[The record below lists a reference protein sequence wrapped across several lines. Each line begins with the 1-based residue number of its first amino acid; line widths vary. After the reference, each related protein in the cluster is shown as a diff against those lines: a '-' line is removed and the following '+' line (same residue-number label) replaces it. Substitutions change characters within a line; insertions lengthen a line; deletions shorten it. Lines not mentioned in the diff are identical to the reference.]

1 MKKPTKGEFELAVEK
16 CMGNMTDVASM
27 LGVSRQAVYKWIN
40 SDEEFENVVKD
51 SRKRVFDKALDTARI
66 VAMGIPKIN
75 DGKLVGWVERPD
87 TKMLIYLLQTLGK
100 DEGFGNSVDL
110 TSGGD
115 KLPAVINV
123 IKSDKPIEQ

>member
-1 MKKPTKGEFELAVEK
+1 MKKPSLGEFEAAVEA
-16 CMGNMTDVASM
+16 CLGNMTDVANM
-27 LGVSRQAVYKWIN
+27 LQVSRQAVYKWIN
-40 SDEEFENVVKD
+40 SDEDFENVVKD

-66 VAMGIPKIN
+66 VAMGIPKIKN
-75 DGKLVGWVERPD
+75 GKLVGWVERPD
-87 TKMLIYLLQTLGK
+87 TKVLIYLLQTLGK

-110 TSGGD
+110 TTGGD

>member
-1 MKKPTKGEFELAVEK
+1 MKKPSLGEFEKAVES
-16 CMGNMTDVASM
+16 CMGNMTEVASM
-27 LGVSRQAVYKWIN
+27 LGVSRQAVYKWIKC
-40 SDEEFENVVKD
+40 DEEFENVVKD
-51 SRKRVFDKALDTARI
+51 SRKRVFDKALETARVI
-66 VAMGIPKIN
+66 AMGIPKI
-75 DGKLVGWVERPD
+75 DKGKLVGWVERPD

-110 TSGGD
+110 TTGGE

>member
-1 MKKPTKGEFELAVEK
+1 
-16 CMGNMTDVASM
+16 MGNMTDVASM
-27 LGVSRQAVYKWIN
+27 LGVSRQAIYKWIKG
-40 SDEEFENVVKD
+40 DEEFENVVKD
-51 SRKRVFDKALDTARI
+51 SRKRVFDKALETARI
-66 VAMGIPKIN
+66 IAMGIPRIEK
-75 DGKLVGWVERPD
+75 GKLMGWIERPD

-110 TSGGD
+110 TTGGD